1 MTPAKDKMNQF
12 GLKTSVI
19 FECRRQAIKKFD
31 EFKVKPVYVAISGS
45 HLYGF
50 PSKDSDIDIRCCHI
64 MDSKETFHLSKAVET
79 DIKDSEPIE
88 NEDRTY
94 EEKSHKG
101 MRDKTNVLH
110 WDGETEVDGRKT
122 LIEFESM
129 EIKKVIGLAM
139 ANNSNILEHIFSKNL
154 LTSPPSEFLRLK
166 KLTEQSISKIVFK
179 PYHGLGE
186 ANYKKFIDSM
196 NPTYRDKL
204 VKKYLYV
211 MRAYLVGAHALRT
224 GKIEP
229 CILPHINALENEEDR
244 KLICELI
251 EKKEDAEYQIT
262 AIDHKRCREVVARLK
277 GLLEIAK
284 KESKLPDKPT
294 NYDVWDDFFN
304 NVRLRNL

>member
-1 MTPAKDKMNQF
+1 MNEWE
-12 GLKTSVI
+12 LKTSMI
-19 FECRRQAIKKFD
+19 SECRRQAINKLN
-31 EFKVKPVYVAISGS
+31 EFKVKPVYITLSGS

-64 MDSKETFHLSKAVET
+64 MDSKELFHLTRAVET
-79 DIKDSEPIE
+79 DMTDSDSFEE
-88 NEDRTY
+88 S
-94 EEKSHKG
+94 EEKPLEEKRHKQ
-101 MRDKTNVLH
+101 MRDKTNVLQ
-110 WDGETEVDGRKT
+110 WDGEIEIDEKKT

-129 EIKKVIGLAM
+129 EIKKVICLAM

-154 LTSPPSEFLRLK
+154 LTSPPTEYMRMK
-166 KLTEQSISKIVFK
+166 ELTKQSMSKIVFN

-224 GKIEP
+224 GEIEP
-229 CILPHINALENEEDR
+229 CIRPHIRALENEDDR
-244 KLICELI
+244 NLINELI

-277 GLLEIAK
+277 GRLEIAK
-284 KESKLPDKPT
+284 MESNLPDIPT
-294 NYDVWDDFFN
+294 NQAAWDNFFY

>member
-1 MTPAKDKMNQF
+1 MNQF
-12 GLKTSVI
+12 GLKTSMI
-19 FECRRQAIKKFD
+19 TECRRQAINKLN
-31 EFKVKPVYVAISGS
+31 EFKVKPVYIAISGS

-64 MDSKETFHLSKAVET
+64 MDSKETFHLSRAVET
-79 DIKDSEPIE
+79 DIIDTTPKD
-88 NEDRTY
+88 EDRTY
-94 EEKSHKG
+94 EEKTHKG
-101 MRDKTNVLH
+101 MRDKTNVLQ
-110 WDGETEVDGRKT
+110 WNGEAEIDGKKT
-122 LIEFESM
+122 PVEFESM
-129 EIKKVIGLAM
+129 EIKKVICLAM

-154 LTSPPSEFLRLK
+154 LTSPPNEFHRLK
-166 KLTEQSISKIVFK
+166 ELTKQSMSKIVFN

-224 GKIEP
+224 GIIEP
-229 CILPHINALENEEDR
+229 CILPHINALENEDDK
-244 KLICELI
+244 KLILELI

-262 AIDHKRCREVVARLK
+262 AIDHKRCREVVGRLK

-284 KESKLPDKPT
+284 MESKLPDKPSKELHEA
-294 NYDVWDDFFN
+294 WDDFFC

>member
-1 MTPAKDKMNQF
+1 MNEWE
-12 GLKTSVI
+12 LKTSVI
-19 FECRRQAIKKFD
+19 SECRRQAINKLN
-31 EFKVKPVYVAISGS
+31 EFKVKPAYIALSGS

-64 MDSKETFHLSKAVET
+64 MDSKELFHLTRAVET
-79 DIKDSEPIE
+79 DMTDSDSFEE
-88 NEDRTY
+88 S
-94 EEKSHKG
+94 EEKTLEEKRHKQ
-101 MRDKTNVLH
+101 MRDKTSVLQ
-110 WDGETEVDGRKT
+110 WNGEIEIDGKKT

-129 EIKKVIGLAM
+129 EIKKVICLAM

-154 LTSPPSEFLRLK
+154 LTSPPTECMRMK
-166 KLTEQSISKIVFK
+166 ELTKQSMSKIVFK

-211 MRAYLVGAHALRT
+211 MRAYLAGAHALRT
-224 GKIEP
+224 GEIEP
-229 CILPHINALENEEDR
+229 CIRPLIHNLQNEADKNLIN
-244 KLICELI
+244 ELI
-251 EKKEDAEYQIT
+251 AKKEDAEYQIT
-262 AIDHKRCREVVARLK
+262 AIDHKRCRDVVARLK

-284 KESKLPDKPT
+284 MESALPDEPT
-294 NYDVWDDFFN
+294 NRDAWDNFFY

>member
-1 MTPAKDKMNQF
+1 MNEWE
-12 GLKTSVI
+12 LKTSVI
-19 FECRRQAIKKFD
+19 SECRRQTINKLK
-31 EFKVKPVYVAISGS
+31 EFNVKPVYASVSGS

-64 MDSKETFHLSKAVET
+64 MDSKETFHLTRATEVDSKDFESTEEYVKT
-79 DIKDSEPIE
+79 L
-88 NEDRTY
+88 
-94 EEKSHKG
+94 EEKRHKQ
-101 MRDKTNVLH
+101 MRDKTSVLQ
-110 WDGETEVDGRKT
+110 WDGEIEIDGKKT

-129 EIKKVIGLAM
+129 EIKKVVCLAM

-154 LTSPPSEFLRLK
+154 LTSPPNEFLRMK
-166 KLTEQSISKIVFK
+166 ELTKQSMSKIVFN
-179 PYHGLGE
+179 PYWGLGE

-224 GKIEP
+224 GEIEP
-229 CILPHINALENEEDR
+229 CIRPHIRVLENEDDR
-244 KLICELI
+244 NLINELI

-284 KESKLPDKPT
+284 MESKLPDKPS
-294 NYDVWDDFFN
+294 NFEAWDNFFYS
-304 NVRLRNL
+304 VRLKNL